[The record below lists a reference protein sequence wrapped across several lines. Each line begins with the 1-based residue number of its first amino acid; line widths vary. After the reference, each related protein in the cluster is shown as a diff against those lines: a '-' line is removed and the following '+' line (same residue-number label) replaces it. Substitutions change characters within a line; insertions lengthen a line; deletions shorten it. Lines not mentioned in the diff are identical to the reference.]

1 MITFYNSFTYHLF
14 CLSSD
19 TKPLLSRKE
28 TNGTFLLE
36 IDTGKRY
43 CWDFAN
49 QKWIEQPASGGGS
62 GTKYAA
68 GTGIDITNNTISLDV
83 NTAKIALDISE
94 IYANVESSETT
105 PLSTLQVDNVVY
117 KIPEYEAGDGITI
130 TDHTISLDG
139 SQIATI
145 ESVKKMLADDSDKTI
160 AATTLSVLEDGDQV
174 SVATV
179 NKVVTNQLDGT
190 TEKGNYVFTE
200 I

>member
-19 TKPLLSRKE
+19 TKPLLSKKE

-49 QKWIEQPASGGGS
+49 QKWIEQPASGSGS

-68 GTGIDITNNTISLDV
+68 GTGIDITNNTVSLDV

-105 PLSTLQVDNVVY
+105 ALSTLQLDNVVY